1 VFSTRIK
8 LDKAVY
14 ERVAAA
20 AERAGYASTEEFV
33 NHVLERAVAD
43 VEEGTSADHEVEK
56 QLRGLGYIE

>member
-1 VFSTRIK
+1 MFSTRIK

-20 AERAGYASTEEFV
+20 AERAGYASIEEFV
-33 NHVLERAVAD
+33 NHVLERAVDD
-43 VEEGTSADHEVEK
+43 VEEGASDDHEVEK

>member
-1 VFSTRIK
+1 MFSTRIK

-20 AERAGYASTEEFV
+20 AGRAGYASTEEFV

-43 VEEGTSADHEVEK
+43 VEGGTSDDHEVEK

>member
-1 VFSTRIK
+1 MFSTRIK

-14 ERVAAA
+14 ERVAVA
-20 AERAGYASTEEFV
+20 AERGGYASTEEFV

-43 VEEGTSADHEVEK
+43 VEGVSCADHEVEK